1 MGKNQKSIKQ
11 QTTQM
16 RNLFSLLTFFSVTIL
31 HAAND
36 NFRYEID
43 LNKVVNDK
51 LHVALSLPKL
61 KEEKIIFGFPK
72 MVPGTYSISDFGR
85 FIENVKAFDLSGAVV
100 NVTKLDAN
108 KWEME
113 NTKGISKI
121 EYEVNDTYDEKT
133 ANPIFEPGGTNI
145 QQDTNYVLNL
155 FGVLGYVNGY
165 FEQPINLSVK
175 HGENL
180 FGSTS
185 LVDKDASSVYDL
197 FEIDNYHEAV
207 DNPIMYAKPDTA
219 TVTVGNTE
227 VLISVFSTAQPNRA
241 KMIAQNL
248 DTLLQAQG
256 KYLGGTLPVNK
267 YSFLIY
273 MASGNGVSG
282 GFGALEH
289 SYSSFYY
296 MPEMPDNI
304 LIPQLR
310 EIAAHEFFHI
320 ITPLN
325 IHSEEIQYFD
335 YDNPKMSDHLWL
347 YEGTTEYHAHAMQ
360 VKYGFYSADAFL
372 QTLKEKMTGA
382 QFAFNDTLP
391 FTEMSKGCL
400 DTFENQYPNVYLKGA
415 LIGMC
420 LDLLLLK
427 ESNGKRDLMDLINDL
442 AKKYG
447 KNTPF
452 KDTELF
458 DVITKL
464 TYPSVGEFLKKYVA
478 GTDRLPYA
486 EMLQYAGVKYTPA
499 ERSKQFSMGQI
510 DMGYNPE
517 TQRLIVA
524 GTDNMNDF
532 GRQMGYKVGDEISKV
547 NGKRIAP
554 VSFKA
559 FRDNW
564 MATVQEGD
572 KLAVQ
577 VLRKGEN
584 GKAKKVKLSNKVF
597 KSESNKYHLMSFDE
611 NASAEQIAIRKAWLE
626 K

>member
-1 MGKNQKSIKQ
+1 
-11 QTTQM
+11 
-16 RNLFSLLTFFSVTIL
+16 
-31 HAAND
+31 
-36 NFRYEID
+36 
-43 LNKVVNDK
+43 
-51 LHVALSLPKL
+51 
-61 KEEKIIFGFPK
+61 
-72 MVPGTYSISDFGR
+72 
-85 FIENVKAFDLSGAVV
+85 
-100 NVTKLDAN
+100 
-108 KWEME
+108 
-113 NTKGISKI
+113 
-121 EYEVNDTYDEKT
+121 
-133 ANPIFEPGGTNI
+133 
-145 QQDTNYVLNL
+145 
-155 FGVLGYVNGY
+155 
-165 FEQPINLSVK
+165 
-175 HGENL
+175 
-180 FGSTS
+180 
-185 LVDKDASSVYDL
+185 
-197 FEIDNYHEAV
+197 
-207 DNPIMYAKPDTA
+207 
-219 TVTVGNTE
+219 
-227 VLISVFSTAQPNRA
+227 
-241 KMIAQNL
+241 
-248 DTLLQAQG
+248 
-256 KYLGGTLPVNK
+256 
-267 YSFLIY
+267 
-273 MASGNGVSG
+273 
-282 GFGALEH
+282 
-289 SYSSFYY
+289 
-296 MPEMPDNI
+296 
-304 LIPQLR
+304 
-310 EIAAHEFFHI
+310 
-320 ITPLN
+320 
-325 IHSEEIQYFD
+325 
-335 YDNPKMSDHLWL
+335 
-347 YEGTTEYHAHAMQ
+347 
-360 VKYGFYSADAFL
+360 
-372 QTLKEKMTGA
+372 
-382 QFAFNDTLP
+382 
-391 FTEMSKGCL
+391 L

>member
-1 MGKNQKSIKQ
+1 MKN
-11 QTTQM
+11 
-16 RNLFSLLTFFSVTIL
+16 LLLIIALLSYSASN
-31 HAAND
+31 AANEK
-36 NFRYEID
+36 FLYEID
-43 LNKVVNDK
+43 INKVSNDK
-51 LHVALSLPKL
+51 LKVTLSLPEL
-61 KEEKIIFGFPK
+61 KGEKIIFGFPK

-155 FGVLGYVNGY
+155 FGVLGYVKGY
-165 FEQPINLSVK
+165 LEQPINLSVK
-175 HGENL
+175 HSAQL
-180 FGSTS
+180 YGSTS
-185 LVDKDASSVYDL
+185 LIDLDGSGISDL
-197 FEIDNYHEAV
+197 FAIENYHVAV
-207 DNPIMYAKPDTA
+207 DNPIMYSAPDTA
-219 TVTVGNTE
+219 TVRVGNTE
-227 VLISVFSTAQPNRA
+227 VLISVYSSSQSNRA
-241 KMIAQNL
+241 PLIARNL

-256 KYLGGTLPVNK
+256 KYLGGTLPVDK

-273 MASGNGVSG
+273 MASNNGVSG

-335 YDNPKMSDHLWL
+335 YDNPKMSEHLWL

-360 VKYGFYSADAFL
+360 VKYGFYSPDEFL
-372 QTLKEKMTGA
+372 KTLKDKMTGA
-382 QFAFNDTLP
+382 QFAFNDSLP
-391 FTEMSKGCL
+391 FTVMSKGCL

-427 ESNGKRDLMDLINDL
+427 ESEGERDLMDLINDL

-452 KDTELF
+452 KDGELF
-458 DVITKL
+458 DVITAL

-478 GTDRLPYA
+478 GSERLPFG
-486 EMLQYAGVKYTPA
+486 EMLEYAGVKYLPL
-499 ERSKQFSMGQI
+499 EKSKQYSMGQVEL
-510 DMGYNPE
+510 GYNPE
-517 TQRLIVA
+517 SKRLIVA
-524 GTDNMNDF
+524 GTDNVNDF
-532 GRQMGYKVGDEISKV
+532 GAKMGYKAGDEILKI
-547 NGKRIAP
+547 NGKKISP
-554 VSFKA
+554 LGFKA

-564 MATVQEGD
+564 TNTVQEGD
-572 KLAVQ
+572 KLTIQ
-577 VLRKGEN
+577 VLRANDSG
-584 GKAKKVKLSNKVF
+584 KVKSVKLQSKVY
-597 KSESNKYHLMSFDE
+597 KSESSKYHLMSFDE
-611 NASAEQIAIRKAWLE
+611 QANAAQLQIRKAWLE